1 MSNSVV
7 ASLGKRVREGLQRRW
22 RRMSISIAGRAGRYE
37 RWRSVDWSRVERLV
51 FVCSGNICRSPF
63 AEKLALSKGIRSVSC
78 GTTAKGGAPG
88 DPTAV
93 EIAQSF
99 GIGLEDH
106 VSNRVSEVD
115 FSASDLIVV
124 MDVHHLAA
132 VEPMVESL
140 GAQLTLL
147 GLWDDAQPIIIA
159 DPFGCPPADFHKCFR
174 RISACLDNLANRLNG

>member
-1 MSNSVV
+1 MAELETRVGSPVSNSNVS
-7 ASLGKRVREGLQRRW
+7 SLGKRIREGLRRRW

-37 RWRSVDWSRVERLV
+37 RWRSVDWSRVKRLV

-63 AEKLALSKGIRSVSC
+63 AERFALSKGINAVSC

-88 DPTAV
+88 DPTAIQV
-93 EIAQSF
+93 AQSF
-99 GIGLEDH
+99 GIDLEDH
-106 VSNRVSEVD
+106 ASKRVSEVD

-132 VEPMVESL
+132 VEHVSERA

-147 GLWDDAQPIIIA
+147 GLDRDA
-159 DPFGCPPADFHKCFR
+159 
-174 RISACLDNLANRLNG
+174 